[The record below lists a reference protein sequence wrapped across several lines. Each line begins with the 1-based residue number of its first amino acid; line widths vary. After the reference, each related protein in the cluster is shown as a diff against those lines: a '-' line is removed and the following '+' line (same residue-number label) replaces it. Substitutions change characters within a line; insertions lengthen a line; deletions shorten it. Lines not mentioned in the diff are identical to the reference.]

1 MEYLGID
8 IGGTTTKMGVVTNN
22 EIKNVTIFNTDK
34 NIEKFLSVL
43 IQKINLYKLE
53 FKIQA
58 IGIGVPGFI
67 DMNENIIKICP
78 NLGWKDVYITEKIS
92 KNVNLPVYLINDVTR
107 CMSSRIQIWFFKK
120 YKKWYIYSSWNR
132 NRRSCYCKSETLH

>member
-43 IQKINLYKLE
+43 IQKINLYKFVHRYDGASLG
-53 FKIQA
+53 KTPRKQA
-58 IGIGVPGFI
+58 KKRCIS
-67 DMNENIIKICP
+67 ERLRQ
-78 NLGWKDVYITEKIS
+78 LGALKTPSSEKRLL
-92 KNVNLPVYLINDVTR
+92 KNR
-107 CMSSRIQIWFFKK
+107 CAKYAAMGARGGKTKRAQNRAPFFA
-120 YKKWYIYSSWNR
+120 
-132 NRRSCYCKSETLH
+132 

>member
-22 EIKNVTIFNTDK
+22 EIKNITIFNTDK

-58 IGIGVPGFI
+58 IGIG
-67 DMNENIIKICP
+67 
-78 NLGWKDVYITEKIS
+78 LGV
-92 KNVNLPVYLINDVTR
+92 
-107 CMSSRIQIWFFKK
+107 SS
-120 YKKWYIYSSWNR
+120 
-132 NRRSCYCKSETLH
+132 